1 MSNETN
7 KDDIFRLS
15 DETRCNHQKQVKES
29 EQELT
34 LSDILKMYPR
44 FKDYKGVL
52 IHREFLAEFPD
63 NDKFLAQFTTFYVP
77 RILQYCSLNAPDL
90 LLHVN
95 DIECN
100 KIK

>member
-29 EQELT
+29 DQELT

-44 FKDYKGVL
+44 FKDYNGELVGNSFIYL
-52 IHREFLAEFPD
+52 F
-63 NDKFLAQFTTFYVP
+63 
-77 RILQYCSLNAPDL
+77 
-90 LLHVN
+90 
-95 DIECN
+95 
-100 KIK
+100 